1 MPMESSQLSPHTS
14 DPELDMNR
22 RRGADATG
30 RMRRFLSLLL
40 GSTLRIESPRRS
52 VDREQQEYS
61 PYSY

>member
-1 MPMESSQLSPHTS
+1 
-14 DPELDMNR
+14 MNR